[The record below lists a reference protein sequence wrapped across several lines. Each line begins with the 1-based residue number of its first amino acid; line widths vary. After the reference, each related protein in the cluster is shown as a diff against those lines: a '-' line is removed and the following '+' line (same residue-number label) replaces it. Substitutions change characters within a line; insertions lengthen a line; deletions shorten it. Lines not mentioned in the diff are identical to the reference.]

1 MPIIGFVDTS
11 SPHNAKNH
19 IRLAEMKT
27 LWKAVRGGGKR
38 TLAGRAPEE
47 DDAGGTNRNEG
58 RDVGPAPPQKR
69 PCAR

>member
-1 MPIIGFVDTS
+1 MLPLLAGPCCVNGLGS
-11 SPHNAKNH
+11 GNNAD
-19 IRLAEMKT
+19 
-27 LWKAVRGGGKR
+27 R